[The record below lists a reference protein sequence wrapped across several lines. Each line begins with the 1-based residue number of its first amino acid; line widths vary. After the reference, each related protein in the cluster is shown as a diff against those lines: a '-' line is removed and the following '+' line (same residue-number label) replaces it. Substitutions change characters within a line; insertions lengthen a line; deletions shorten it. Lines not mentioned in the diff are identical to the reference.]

1 MSAKVKHKAE
11 QLEFTYRTNTAIV
24 DDLGRLLAKL
34 AELEQQAE
42 EMKNTLRNEFGPGE
56 YEGRLFRA
64 TVGEDGFA
72 TKYDNEAIREKLIEL
87 GHRRF
92 VNARRSKD
100 PKKGSVR
107 IVARTGIAILEGRK
121 KR

>member
-1 MSAKVKHKAE
+1 MSAKRKHAG
-11 QLEFTYRTNTAIV
+11 QLEFSLPNTNLAIV

-34 AELEQQAE
+34 AELEQEAE
-42 EMKNTLRNEFGPGE
+42 EMKATLRYKFGPGE

-64 TVGEDGFA
+64 TVGEDGFSN
-72 TKYDNEAIREKLIEL
+72 KYDNEAIREKLIAL
-87 GHRRF
+87 GHRRY
-92 VNARRSKD
+92 VNSHRSRE

-107 IVARTGIAILEGRK
+107 VVARTGVAILPGK